1 MYLSYVGIR
10 VTDLDKSLRFYCR
23 LLGLEEVVRGDN
35 KEIGGGIY
43 VLLRDKKS
51 KAKLELN
58 WYPAGSPFASRYIP
72 GEGLDHISFRVESV
86 ARVMAKLK
94 AGGAADVD
102 LPEPLRELADEGAH
116 GGKFHMS
123 YVKDP
128 DGNWIELYDYGKKVG
143 KTIPKGY

>member
-10 VTDLDKSLRFYCR
+10 VTDLDRSLHFYCR
-23 LLGLEEVVRGDN
+23 LLGLEVVVRGDN
-35 KEIGGGIY
+35 KKIGGGVY

-58 WYPAGSPFASRYIP
+58 WYPPSSPFASKYVP

-86 ARVMAKLK
+86 AEAMAKLK
-94 AGGAADVD
+94 AWGATDVE
-102 LPEPLRELADEGAH
+102 LPEPLQKLAYEGAN
-116 GGKFHMS
+116 GGKFHMG

-128 DGNWIELYDYGKKVG
+128 DGNWIELYDYLGGG